1 MTNTLKTVIL
11 FHNKENKMKKRLSF
25 LALIPICGLLCTTCS
40 SLGSIVKAPDVK
52 LKSVAF
58 SSIDF
63 NGLTL
68 INNVEVKNNISI
80 NIPLPRIDWNLAVA
94 NNPFINGAINSGG
107 SLQSRGTTE
116 VQFPVS
122 FTYADLIKVITS
134 LNDNNAR
141 YKIKMTAY
149 IPVPGLGEL
158 SWPLEHEGKLP
169 ILRLPN
175 VSVAAAPTV
184 SFTYGSAP
192 GIPTG
197 GKVEFALNVKNNS
210 NIAVKINDLSYV
222 LKINNTSLQKVGVV
236 GNPTINSGATEKI
249 NIQLPLALNDITA
262 IGVNALKGNFKYSL
276 TGNYKFGLPDFPLL
290 KDVGSSFTL

>member
-1 MTNTLKTVIL
+1 MTNTRKKVII
-11 FHNKENKMKKRLSF
+11 FYNKEKKMKKRLLF
-25 LALIPICGLLCTTCS
+25 LAAILISVFLCTTCS
-40 SLGSIVKAPDVK
+40 SLGNIVKAPDVK

-63 NGLTL
+63 TGLTL
-68 INNVEVKNNISI
+68 LSNVEVTNNIMLD
-80 NIPLPRIDWNLAVA
+80 IPLPKIDWNLSIA
-94 NNPFINGAINSGG
+94 NSPFLKGVISSNG
-107 SLQSRGTTE
+107 SLKSRGSTE

-122 FTYADLIKVITS
+122 FTYTDLIKAITS

-149 IPVPGLGEL
+149 IPVPGFGDL

-175 VSVAAAPTV
+175 VSLASVPTV
-184 SFTYGSAP
+184 TFTYGSVP

-197 GKVEFALNVKNNS
+197 GKVEFALNVKNNC
-210 NIAVKINDLSYV
+210 NVALKINDLSYV
-222 LKINNTSLQKVGVV
+222 LKIGNTSLPKGGVV
-236 GNPTINSGATEKI
+236 GSPSINPGATEKI
-249 NIQLPLALNDITA
+249 NIQLPLALGDITS
-262 IGVNALKGNFKYSL
+262 IGVNVLKGNFKYNL
-276 TGNYKFGLPDFPLL
+276 TGNYKFGIPEFPLL